1 MGNIETPKYINN
13 IGIKKEL
20 LTTPLGNS
28 FYILN
33 NGQKYKQFGED
44 YRNLNEP
51 ENFSF
56 FESLKKQTEFYNHPL
71 ISFPQTIICDNNT
84 LFGYI
89 ADYEVG
95 SPLSNLD
102 ITTQIDYLLYLL
114 EQLENG
120 IADISYK
127 GWYIE
132 DLHDDNILINND
144 QSIIRIIDSDFYEY
158 KEHKDR
164 LLIYRHNLKL
174 VFNTIIN
181 SIIPNLKISNIW
193 NDKEIKFYYKQ
204 SIEGILKIS
213 EFLKLLLLKLK
224 IISNENIA
232 TLRKSL

>member
-1 MGNIETPKYINN
+1 M
-13 IGIKKEL
+13 
-20 LTTPLGNS
+20 
-28 FYILN
+28 
-33 NGQKYKQFGED
+33 
-44 YRNLNEP
+44 
-51 ENFSF
+51 
-56 FESLKKQTEFYNHPL
+56 
-71 ISFPQTIICDNNT
+71 
-84 LFGYI
+84 
-89 ADYEVG
+89 
-95 SPLSNLD
+95 
-102 ITTQIDYLLYLL
+102 L